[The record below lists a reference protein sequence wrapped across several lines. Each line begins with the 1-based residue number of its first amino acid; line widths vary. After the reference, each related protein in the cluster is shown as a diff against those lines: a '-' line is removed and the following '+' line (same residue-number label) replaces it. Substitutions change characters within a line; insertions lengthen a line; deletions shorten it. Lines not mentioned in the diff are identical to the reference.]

1 MAEQAGQQAGE
12 QAPVGERRPG
22 GALEALAAL
31 DLGETEPAVVFD
43 ARWGAE

>member
-1 MAEQAGQQAGE
+1 MAERSGEQAGTGTGQA
-12 QAPVGERRPG
+12 RTG

-31 DLGETEPAVVFD
+31 DLGDTEPAAVFD